1 MSQPRSYFILKLN
14 VNLRIS
20 NLIAQ
25 KLKFMLNVKII
36 VVPRK
41 LLTIERD
48 TIEYKFTKVEVR
60 FSRNETSFWNNTR
73 NSNRRESTLDSN

>member
-36 VVPRK
+36 VAPRK